1 MIHGILYLHYSKTY
15 NVYIPVSYTAKMTN
29 GHWLVRRIDYSA
41 VVSRNGYNNYEH
53 FYHFFFMWGTAVTAV
68 TAKVNIR
75 SSLASWYE
83 AWAHGEFR
91 TKFWQG
97 TGSTCSMPDKSGNS
111 IDPSLFCS
119 DKLSSQLK
127 NQFTSPDQ
135 INRVRRETSED
146 ERGGGGWDRTGIP
159 GWGCTARVTEPSG
172 SGELDDHGGSLGTS
186 KLNEVSNELSKL
198 GVWMSEE
205 VQ

>member
-1 MIHGILYLHYSKTY
+1 MIHGILYLHYSSLTRHTM
-15 NVYIPVSYTAKMTN
+15 YIFPWVTRLKWPMDIGWCVGSTILLSLAEMVITTTN
-29 GHWLVRRIDYSA
+29 ISII
-41 VVSRNGYNNYEH
+41 
-53 FYHFFFMWGTAVTAV
+53 FFFMWGTAV